1 VRLWVEPL
9 MAGWVVFI
17 CMYKHINF
25 TYSVQIELFLHV
37 WLFVLCRDYIQ
48 VMLYKIAICNNVLHC
63 VQISSNFY
71 SPNMN
76 VGNENFLPL
85 LKRLDDCIL

>member
-1 VRLWVEPL
+1 
-9 MAGWVVFI
+9 M
-17 CMYKHINF
+17 CKHINF
-25 TYSVQIELFLHV
+25 TYSVQIELFYNLGY
-37 WLFVLCRDYIQ
+37 LFCVEIK
-48 VMLYKIAICNNVLHC
+48 VMMHNIAICNNVLHY
-63 VQISSNFY
+63 VQIASNFY